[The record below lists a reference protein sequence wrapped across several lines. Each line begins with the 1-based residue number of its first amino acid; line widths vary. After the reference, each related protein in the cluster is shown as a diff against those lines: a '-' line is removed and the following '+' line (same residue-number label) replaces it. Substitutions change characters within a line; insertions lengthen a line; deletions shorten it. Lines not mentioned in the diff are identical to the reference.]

1 MDFSSIVM
9 AFTNEESIIRK
20 HNITIKKLLVPKPLY
35 LIDSIPTLLV
45 TNYFTAW
52 MLIGPYTKAML
63 FFFIKLLPTTPI
75 ILGMF
80 WL

>member
-9 AFTNEESIIRK
+9 AFTNEESIVRK
-20 HNITIKKLLVPKPLY
+20 YNITIKKLLVPKPLY

-52 MLIGPYTKAML
+52 MLIGPYTKAIL
-63 FFFIKLLPTTPI
+63 FFITKLLPATLI
-75 ILGMF
+75 ILSVL